1 MSTGDEFFCWFA
13 KMVCYF
19 PLEGDVYKAQ
29 TPDKEAQEALEAL
42 EVREDPEV
50 KVEVPVDQVSR
61 KGWGCLDSAVS
72 APTSPIPVFSILTP
86 KFSLASRR
94 FC

>member
-13 KMVCYF
+13 KIVCYF

-29 TPDKEAQEALEAL
+29 SLDKETQEALEAL

-50 KVEVPVDQVSR
+50 KVEVPVDQVGH
-61 KGWGCLDSAVS
+61 KGWDCFDSAVS
-72 APTSPIPVFSILTP
+72 APTFPIPLFSNLTP